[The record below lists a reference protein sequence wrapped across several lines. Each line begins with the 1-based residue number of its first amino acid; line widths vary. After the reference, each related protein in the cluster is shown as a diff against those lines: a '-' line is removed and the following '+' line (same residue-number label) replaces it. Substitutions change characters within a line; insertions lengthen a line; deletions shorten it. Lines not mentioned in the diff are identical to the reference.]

1 MWWLLSICSTA
12 PTIHLSLFKSMAYR
26 KLLLSC
32 HSPESPWVA
41 APSSASGSNLTS
53 ILFLLSSQHK
63 DEAFG
68 NTGSALENTAFA
80 GLWGTGTQ
88 LQLEIHLQGLPTP
101 SVLLSNSGV
110 HPFPSNPHLSAH
122 FPPAPRQRAA
132 LFGAKKAQLRNTDQT
147 QRVATTKRTVYYL

>member
-68 NTGSALENTAFA
+68 NTGSALENAAFA
-80 GLWGTGTQ
+80 VAVGNRNPAAAGNPLAGTSHPLCAAQQFGSAS
-88 LQLEIHLQGLPTP
+88 LPLKPTP
-101 SVLLSNSGV
+101 LS
-110 HPFPSNPHLSAH
+110 H